1 MGGGTRRMSPT
12 SFLPILVLLVLVL
25 ASCSRKRTIE
35 YEMTWST
42 LSEPDHIILSFSEF
56 PNHYVD
62 LTSAE
67 LRDYLDSLPGSDVTV
82 EFEVTTRLGCLE
94 RIKAVRIGEHT
105 ETTHEWGGSGWVDHE
120 EPSPWEE
127 FRCLIPW
134 W

>member
-1 MGGGTRRMSPT
+1 MSP
-12 SFLPILVLLVLVL
+12 SRSLPILVLLVLTL
-25 ASCSRKRTIE
+25 TGCARRRTIE

-62 LTSAE
+62 LTSVE

-82 EFEVTTRLGCLE
+82 ELEVTTRLGCLE

-105 ETTHEWGGSGWVDHE
+105 ESTHEWGGSGWVDHE
-120 EPSPWEE
+120 EPSPWDE
-127 FRCLIPW
+127 FHCLIPW

>member
-1 MGGGTRRMSPT
+1 MTRDRSL
-12 SFLPILVLLVLVL
+12 SRYLPILALLLLTL
-25 ASCSRKRTIE
+25 AGCSRTRTIE

-42 LSEPDHIILSFSEF
+42 LSDPDHIILSFSEF

-62 LTSAE
+62 LTSAD
-67 LRDYLDSLPGSDVTV
+67 LRGYLDSLPGSDVTV

-105 ETTHEWGGSGWVDHE
+105 ESTHEWGGSGWVNQE

-127 FRCLIPW
+127 FRCLVPW

>member
-1 MGGGTRRMSPT
+1 MTRARSL
-12 SFLPILVLLVLVL
+12 SRYAPILALLLLTLVG
-25 ASCSRKRTIE
+25 CSRTRTIE

-42 LSEPDHIILSFSEF
+42 LSDPDHIILSFSEF

-62 LTSAE
+62 LTSAD
-67 LRDYLDSLPGSDVTV
+67 LRGYLDSLPGSDVTV

-105 ETTHEWGGSGWVDHE
+105 ESTHEWGGSGWVNQE